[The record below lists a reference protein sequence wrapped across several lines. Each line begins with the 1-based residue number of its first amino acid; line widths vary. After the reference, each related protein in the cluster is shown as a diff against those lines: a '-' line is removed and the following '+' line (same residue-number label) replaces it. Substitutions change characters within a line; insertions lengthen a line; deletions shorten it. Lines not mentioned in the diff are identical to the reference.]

1 MQDKDCVFF
10 DNPKVTASRK
20 SCYIQTTS
28 LLVKNNYQLWYQ
40 IRVMKKL
47 FSIFSKSWGN
57 DKIAIKLWNFHV
69 NV

>member
-28 LLVKNNYQLWYQ
+28 LLVKNNYQL
-40 IRVMKKL
+40 
-47 FSIFSKSWGN
+47 
-57 DKIAIKLWNFHV
+57 
-69 NV
+69 